1 MMTNVNQTYCG
12 EHFVLYTNNKSFCTS
27 NTNIILYV
35 KYMSVKLK
43 KKKPNRKHRHSHLG
57 FENSLVTKRLIIT
70 VWLSTGEQQGLI
82 HS

>member
-12 EHFVLYTNNKSFCTS
+12 EHFVLYTNNKSFCTP

-43 KKKPNRKHRHSHLG
+43 
-57 FENSLVTKRLIIT
+57 
-70 VWLSTGEQQGLI
+70 
-82 HS
+82 